1 MFPSPRFFL
10 PSLCLALLA
19 GAEPDAVVL
28 AHGQELAGVILS
40 GPEET
45 GPVRIKTQSGILSLP
60 KELVKEVRRGLT
72 SRLAALKADDVNGHA
87 VLGLWCDS
95 QGFKD
100 EALRLLRRAYDL
112 GSKNVQGVG
121 TLGRLLDEVEKNC
134 EEALKFYKEYRD
146 TLQGKDPALLARLAE
161 IESSEASFIAAKEQ
175 AMERIKN
182 LQEQEGLEKE
192 FWQGDNKNYS
202 NQIERELRP
211 LDPKALVSNQVL
223 DVKLLATGK
232 DKAVI
237 RARYEFDGSAGPS
250 FVFFVT
256 APNLKIP
263 VSLAVKT
270 GDLWDYYE
278 SKALPLVG
286 SNEPQRIQFDLKAKD
301 WKSKNSGWTHNGSI
315 GNAANIREIQ
325 IQFHNGRQE
334 AHVLIDGIGFLPPAP
349 VEEPKHAKPP
359 RRPR

>member
-1 MFPSPRFFL
+1 MLLSPRCFL
-10 PSLCLALLA
+10 PSVCLALLA

-161 IESSEASFIAAKEQ
+161 IETSEASFLAAKEQ

-237 RARYEFDGSAGPS
+237 RSRYEFDGSAGPS

-278 SKALPLVG
+278 SKAVPLVG

-301 WKSKNSGWTHNGSI
+301 WKSKNTSWAYTGGI
-315 GNAANIREIQ
+315 GNASNIREIQ

-359 RRPR
+359 RKR

>member
-10 PSLCLALLA
+10 PSLCLALLG
-19 GAEPDAVVL
+19 GAEADAVVL

-40 GPEET
+40 SPDDT
-45 GPVRIKTQSGILSLP
+45 GPVRIQTKSGILTLP
-60 KELVKEVRRGLT
+60 KDLVKEVRRGLT

-87 VLGLWCDS
+87 VLGLWCDA

-112 GSKNVQGVG
+112 GSKNAQAVG
-121 TLGRLLDEVEKNC
+121 ALGRLIDEVEKNC

-175 AMERIKN
+175 AMERIKS

-237 RARYEFDGSAGPS
+237 RTRYEFDGSSGPV
-250 FVFFVT
+250 FVFYVT

-270 GDLWDYYE
+270 GDQWEYYE
-278 SKALPLVG
+278 SKAVPLVG

-334 AHVLIDGIGFLPPAP
+334 AHVLIDGIGFLAPAP
-349 VEEPKHAKPP
+349 VEEPKPVRPP
-359 RRPR
+359 RRR